1 MGNMKLLLVED
12 NEQDQ
17 KICGNAV
24 KDFNSDN
31 PEANISLEICC
42 CVNEAESKLKDECF
56 DGIIIDMKLS
66 SEKSDEGNQVIQE
79 LKKML
84 SRIPVVIM
92 TGTPDVAEREDFP
105 LVSIYRK
112 GEVEYLELIKEFWHI
127 YRTGLTKI
135 MGGRGTIEEKLTTI
149 FIDNLLPIL
158 KNNLSEQNSWIGYAK
173 TDSDRTEKALL
184 RYALNHLI
192 HHLDNDISRCYPEE
206 MYIYPPMNSRIN
218 TGSILK
224 HNNSEQHYIVMN
236 PACDLAERTNGRCKT
251 DRALLVE
258 IQTIESIF
266 PNFDWK
272 KLSKNNINILKETY
286 RNNKELYYHWLP
298 KTFFYSGGVVN
309 FRRISTYTE
318 DEISNLFSSPIAQ
331 ISPPF
336 LKDIVS
342 RFSSYYA
349 RQGQPDIDVNIDMN

>member
-1 MGNMKLLLVED
+1 MKLLLVED

-17 KICGNAV
+17 KLCRNAV
-24 KDFNSDN
+24 NDFNSEN

-42 CVNEAESKLKDECF
+42 CVNEAESKLKDVCF

-66 SEKSDEGNQVIQE
+66 SERADEGNQVIQE
-79 LKKML
+79 LKKKL

-149 FIDNLLPIL
+149 FTNNLLPIL
-158 KNNLSEQNSWIGYAK
+158 KNNLSTQNSWIGYAK

-192 HHLDNDISRCYPEE
+192 HQLDNDISRCYPEE

-224 HNNSEQHYIVMN
+224 LNNVI
-236 PACDLAERTNGRCKT
+236 
-251 DRALLVE
+251 
-258 IQTIESIF
+258 
-266 PNFDWK
+266 
-272 KLSKNNINILKETY
+272 
-286 RNNKELYYHWLP
+286 WLNVLMVAV
-298 KTFFYSGGVVN
+298 K
-309 FRRISTYTE
+309 
-318 DEISNLFSSPIAQ
+318 Q
-331 ISPPF
+331 IS
-336 LKDIVS
+336 
-342 RFSSYYA
+342 RY
-349 RQGQPDIDVNIDMN
+349 